1 MAPGQTAFGHSFS
14 HAGAPR
20 ATSGTFTSRSS
31 FKGMRKPLL
40 RKAMPKA
47 FSFGGMTWQ
56 VVHEVPYRLA
66 KIGNAESGSANTQ
79 RTRLDTTH
87 RKNTGYTY
95 HVTARK
101 RKILIVDDDAGI
113 RSSLSMILQ
122 SWGFEPLLAADASEA
137 MYLAEKQDPDIVI
150 SDVVMPETSGLE
162 LLKMLKA
169 SDPHRPVLLVTAQ
182 ATVDNAVEA
191 MKQGARDF
199 LTKPLTDYDKLKALI
214 DDAERELEMRRK
226 VRRLTARIE
235 DSGGLG
241 EFVGISKPIREV
253 YELIESV
260 AQRDVSVMITG
271 ESGTG
276 KEVVARTIHR
286 FSRREG
292 KPFLAINA
300 AAIPESLIESE
311 LFGHERGAFTGAV
324 ATRQGVFEQANGG
337 TLLIDEIAEM
347 PMALQPKLL
356 RVLADGKV
364 RRLGGSYEFEF
375 DVRVLAATNRDPLKA
390 IEDGKLREDLYYRLN
405 VVPISLPP
413 LRARGE
419 DIPLLVQHFVKEF
432 NAKHRLEIEGATDV
446 AVELLKAYHWPGN
459 VRELRN
465 VIERSAVLVKGNWID
480 GNDLPAYVRNPSMR
494 AEKLTFAV
502 GETTVADAERELILK
517 TLERAGNNK
526 AEAARQLGVDV
537 KTIYNKLKGYGIE
550 P

>member
-1 MAPGQTAFGHSFS
+1 
-14 HAGAPR
+14 
-20 ATSGTFTSRSS
+20 
-31 FKGMRKPLL
+31 L
-40 RKAMPKA
+40 
-47 FSFGGMTWQ
+47 
-56 VVHEVPYRLA
+56 
-66 KIGNAESGSANTQ
+66 
-79 RTRLDTTH
+79 
-87 RKNTGYTY
+87 YTY

-101 RKILIVDDDAGI
+101 RKILVVDDDPGI
-113 RSSLSMILQ
+113 RSSLGVLLQ
-122 SWGFEPLLAADASEA
+122 SWGFEALQAADAAEA
-137 MYLAEKQDPDIVI
+137 MYLVEKQDPDIVI

-162 LLKMLKA
+162 LLRMLKA
-169 SDPHRPVLLVTAQ
+169 GDQHRPVLLITAQ
-182 ATVDNAVEA
+182 ASIDNAVEA
-191 MKQGARDF
+191 IKQGARDF
-199 LTKPLTDYDKLKALI
+199 LTKPLTDLPKLRSLL
-214 DDAERELEMRRK
+214 DDAEREIEMRRK
-226 VRRLTARIE
+226 ARRLTARIE
-235 DSGGLG
+235 EDGGLG
-241 EFVGISKPIREV
+241 DFVGVSKPIREV
-253 YELIESV
+253 YQIIESV

-276 KEVVARTIHR
+276 KEVVARTIHKM
-286 FSRREG
+286 SRREA

-347 PMALQPKLL
+347 PMPLQPKLL

-405 VVPISLPP
+405 VVPIALPP

-419 DIPLLVQHFVKEF
+419 DIPLLVQHFIREF
-432 NAKHRLEIEGATDV
+432 NSKHNLSIEGATDETL
-446 AVELLKAYHWPGN
+446 ALLKVYSWPGN

-465 VIERSAVLVKGNWID
+465 VIERSVVLARGEWIEEK
-480 GNDLPAYVRNPSMR
+480 DLPPYVRDPSQR
-494 AEKLTFAV
+494 PEKLVFEV
-502 GETTVADAERELILK
+502 GQTTVADAERELILK

-550 P
+550 A

>member
-1 MAPGQTAFGHSFS
+1 
-14 HAGAPR
+14 
-20 ATSGTFTSRSS
+20 
-31 FKGMRKPLL
+31 L
-40 RKAMPKA
+40 
-47 FSFGGMTWQ
+47 
-56 VVHEVPYRLA
+56 
-66 KIGNAESGSANTQ
+66 
-79 RTRLDTTH
+79 
-87 RKNTGYTY
+87 YTY

-101 RKILIVDDDAGI
+101 RRILVADDDPAMLA
-113 RSSLSMILQ
+113 SLCVLLQ
-122 SWGFEPLLAADASEA
+122 SWGFETLQASDGAEAARLVERH
-137 MYLAEKQDPDIVI
+137 DPDIVI
-150 SDVVMPETSGLE
+150 TDLVMPEVTGLD
-162 LLKMLKA
+162 LLRKLKA
-169 SDPHRPVLLVTAQ
+169 GDPHRPVLLVTAQ
-182 ATVDNAVEA
+182 GSIDDAVEA

-199 LTKPLTDYDKLKALI
+199 LTKPLTDLPKLKSLL

-226 VRRLTARIE
+226 ARRLTARIE
-235 DSGGLG
+235 EDGGLG
-241 EFVGISKPIREV
+241 EFVGISKAIREV
-253 YELIESV
+253 YQIIESV

-276 KEVVARTIHR
+276 KEVVARTIHKL
-286 FSRREG
+286 SRRED

-390 IEDGKLREDLYYRLN
+390 IEDVKLREDLYYRLN
-405 VVPISLPP
+405 VVPIALPP
-413 LRARGE
+413 LRDRGE

-432 NAKHRLEIEGATDV
+432 NSKHHLDIEGATDE
-446 AVELLKAYHWPGN
+446 AMAMLKAYSWPGN

-465 VIERSAVLVKGNWID
+465 VIERSVVLAKSDWIAD
-480 GNDLPAYVRNPSMR
+480 HDLPPYVRDPSLR
-494 AEKLTFAV
+494 PEKLVFSV

-537 KTIYNKLKGYGIE
+537 KTIYNKLKTYGIE